1 MIITSVLLA
10 QTNFEGTIKWGMSMT
25 SAAGTPAKTPELSAK
40 QKAELQDNIAKLE
53 QQMNDPQMQAM
64 FQSNPS
70 LKATLEQQLQS
81 MKLMQGDGG
90 VSNLLPKSYTV
101 KIKDGNSYT
110 TVDGGAMAAMGDIL
124 YLKSTNKTYFI
135 KTSAKTYSV
144 SPKSASASATT
155 DNKTV
160 TVAPTTE
167 TKKILTYNC
176 TKYIVTIT
184 ENGVV
189 QTMNIWAT
197 KDLKQ
202 YNAQSFQTD
211 GVGQKSMTNAFKE
224 IDGVPLRIEM
234 TEKGQSVVM
243 EVLELNNTPLST
255 SDFVLPAG
263 FKEVPF
269 GQ

>member
-1 MIITSVLLA
+1 MLITSALFA

-25 SAAGTPAKTPELSAK
+25 SASGTATKTPELTAK
-40 QKAELQDNIAKLE
+40 QKADLQDGINKLE

-70 LKATLEQQLQS
+70 MKASLEQQLQS
-81 MKLMQGDGG
+81 MKLMQGEGG

-110 TVDGGAMAAMGDIL
+110 TIDGGAMAAMGDIL
-124 YLKSTNKTYFI
+124 YVKATDKTYFI
-135 KTSAKTYSV
+135 KTASKTYSV
-144 SPKSASASATT
+144 SPKSAAASASTNNQT
-155 DNKTV
+155 IKV
-160 TVAPTTE
+160 VPTTE

-184 ENGVV
+184 ENGKT

-202 YNAQSFQTD
+202 YSSQSFQTA
-211 GVGQKSMTNAFKE
+211 GVGQNSHAAAFKD

-234 TEKGQSVVM
+234 TEQGQSVVL
-243 EVLELNNTPLST
+243 EVLELKNTPLSA